1 MPPNDRSA
9 PNPLETSLDF
19 VNTFGLSD
27 GRQFDDFQTTRQAI
41 DWLHERTD
49 LDPALIPDSLDS
61 PAVLRRIG
69 RARSAFRELWDATVD
84 VRPAD
89 PGALRE
95 VNRVLRHRCVLELA
109 PAPAG
114 SGSALRLENRFSGDE
129 VDCALAGLAEPIVRT
144 VGGIEAERARIC
156 ANDGCRWAFFDDSR
170 THRRRWCDMSSC
182 GNRAKAARHRAR
194 AKAAGSGPA
203 APTGEPAGA
212 PTGELSGQPAATTP

>member
-1 MPPNDRSA
+1 MTSSEPSA
-9 PNPLETSLDF
+9 PDALETSLDF

-49 LDPALIPDSLDS
+49 LDPALIPDSLES

-84 VRPAD
+84 GRAAD

-109 PAPAG
+109 PAPPG
-114 SGSALRLENRFSGDE
+114 SGTALRLENRFTGDE

-144 VGGIEAERARIC
+144 VGSTEAGRARIC
-156 ANDGCRWAFFDDSR
+156 ANDGCRWVFFDDSR

-194 AKAAGSGPA
+194 AKAAGSA
-203 APTGEPAGA
+203 TGEPAGA
-212 PTGELSGQPAATTP
+212 PTAELPGQPLAMTP